1 MHACTHAPYTRGT
14 GTMEVEDGIEVLLE
28 IDESRR
34 VLAIDKDH
42 LVFSVEE
49 ELGKVGKDGLL
60 AYFSCEPG
68 GCHSSKN
75 VYILQRWDR
84 RWNAYV
90 DVSDIAQVVNGDRL
104 ICTLQN
110 SPMPSSQGSA
120 LSTTDRKRDTRD
132 FDTTKGKVSF
142 NSNKAF
148 AYPW

>member
-1 MHACTHAPYTRGT
+1 
-14 GTMEVEDGIEVLLE
+14 MEGKDRTDRIEVLLE

-68 GCHSSKN
+68 GCHSSSKS
-75 VYILQRWDR
+75 VYILQRWDS

-90 DVSDIAQVVNGDRL
+90 DVMDIEQVVNGDRL
-104 ICTLQN
+104 IYTLQN
-110 SPMPSSQGSA
+110 SPVPSSQGSV
-120 LSTTDRKRDTRD
+120 LSTTDRKRDTRE
-132 FDTTKGKVSF
+132 FDTIKGKVSF
-142 NSNKAF
+142 ISNNIPMATVQIE
-148 AYPW
+148 